1 MKKKS
6 PGRIIKCSPAF
17 IMLGVFAF
25 ISENGIA
32 FTAYMSA
39 LFLHESAHALM
50 VYMLG
55 CDIREIYLL
64 PYGCRMKIENMESA
78 WDELIIALCGPV
90 CSFICFMGCRLI
102 PGAEQFSEANM
113 YIALINLM
121 PVFPL
126 DGGRALNALLTMLGI
141 VPRRMARAVTT
152 LCISCIMCAAGIIA
166 GNATMIIF
174 AVFLFGEGI
183 GTWKESST
191 GFTAHMKN
199 IRSIAAGRGVRVQH
213 IALRQEA
220 TLGTALSYG
229 IGKYAVYCILD
240 GSMRE
245 IARVD
250 GIRLSEMAARYGG
263 NSTLEDILPYVDH
276 SK

>member
-1 MKKKS
+1 MKEKT
-6 PGRIIKCSPAF
+6 PGRIIKCNPAF
-17 IMLGVFAF
+17 IMLGVLAL
-25 ISENGIA
+25 ISENGVV
-32 FTAYMSA
+32 FTAYMGA
-39 LFLHESAHALM
+39 LFLHEGAHALM

-55 CDIREIYLL
+55 CDISEIYLL
-64 PYGCRMKIENMESA
+64 PYGCRMKIENLESS
-78 WDELIIALCGPV
+78 WDELIIALCGPI

-102 PGAEQFSEANM
+102 PGAEPFAEANM
-113 YIALINLM
+113 YIALINLL

-141 VPRRMARAVTT
+141 VPKCITRAVTT
-152 LCISCIMCAAGIIA
+152 LSISCIMCAAGVIA

-183 GTWKESST
+183 GILKGNST

-229 IGKYAVYCILD
+229 LGRYAVFCILD
-240 GSMRE
+240 GNMRE

-250 GIRLSEMAARYGG
+250 GIRLTEMAARYGG
-263 NSTLEDILPYVDH
+263 NSTLEDILPYVDR